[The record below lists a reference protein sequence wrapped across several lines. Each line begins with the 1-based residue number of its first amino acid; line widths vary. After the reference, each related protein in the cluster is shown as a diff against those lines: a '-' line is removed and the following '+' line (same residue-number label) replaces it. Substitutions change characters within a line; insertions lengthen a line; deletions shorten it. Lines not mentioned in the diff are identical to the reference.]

1 MYELVCRDSF
11 QSIRDIWSVVKAE
24 KLVID
29 LIAVEID
36 LDVVDDGDYCVE
48 DGDSQDEDQSETD
61 EMVAR
66 DSLRCGD
73 WPLEVFQTIWTYKCF
88 RKTI

>member
-1 MYELVCRDSF
+1 MNS
-11 QSIRDIWSVVKAE
+11 
-24 KLVID
+24 
-29 LIAVEID
+29 
-36 LDVVDDGDYCVE
+36 LDCNDDDDDYVVDDGNACVE
-48 DGDSQDEDQSETD
+48 DGDSEDEDQSESD

-88 RKTI
+88 RMTT